1 MKVSNILFLILIF
14 GSCNNLTENKSG
26 SNSDTVFIY
35 FTDSLPK
42 KSSYS
47 EIYNNFTDS
56 RKVDF
61 DVVRSWKEKSFSVCW
76 YLWIDGEIAD
86 SGLFIKVLPDDLE
99 KFKARVMRIEN
110 EKIPS
115 LLKVWDKK

>member
-14 GSCNNLTENKSG
+14 GSCNNLTKDKSG
-26 SNSDTVFIY
+26 SNSDTVLIY

-61 DVVRSWKEKSFSVCW
+61 DVVRSWKEKSFLVCW

-86 SGLFIKVLPDDLE
+86 SGLFIKVLPADLE